1 LHDSQFTIPLWFQDM
16 DNLRLPIYT
25 ARPEQAETDLR
36 RLYQD
41 ARNKLRGQKFDLLLA
56 ILPEKNGSLYGNIY
70 YSKLCLFPDYH
81 IYVMLDYSQQ

>member
-1 LHDSQFTIPLWFQDM
+1 LHDSQFTIPLSFQDM

-70 YSKLCLFPDYH
+70 YRKLCLFPAYH